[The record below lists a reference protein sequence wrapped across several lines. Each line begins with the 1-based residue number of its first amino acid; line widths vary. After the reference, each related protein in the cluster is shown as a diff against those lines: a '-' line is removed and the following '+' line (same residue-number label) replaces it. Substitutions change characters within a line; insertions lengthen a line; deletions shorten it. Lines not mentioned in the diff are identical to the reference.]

1 MTPNANPLNQ
11 YFRQPAI
18 HLRLPSAGKFWPEE
32 AIRRTATN
40 ELPVYPMTAIDEIT
54 YRTPDALF
62 NGQAVVSVIQSCCP
76 AIQDAWQTPSVDI
89 NSLLV
94 AIRLASYGHDMEINT
109 TCPACSNEDEYSLDL
124 RTVLDQQVC
133 PDYDQNL
140 QMGDLEIVFKPMTY
154 QEQNQTNA
162 LQFEEQRI
170 LNMLPNSDI
179 DPEVKLNKLNEVLRK
194 ITEVTVDALTYN
206 IQTVRT
212 PTAIVSEPAHIR
224 EFLLNCDR
232 RMFNA
237 VRDRV
242 IELREYS
249 DLKPVAIKCNNCDNQ
264 YQQPL
269 TLDMASFFEHAS

>member
-18 HLRLPSAGKFWPEE
+18 QLRLPSAGRFWPKDS
-32 AIRRTATN
+32 IRNTATN
-40 ELPVYPMTAIDEIT
+40 ELPIYPMTAIDEIT
-54 YRTPDALF
+54 YRTPDSLF

-109 TCPACSNEDEYSLDL
+109 TCPACSNEDEYTLDL

-140 QMGDLEIVFKPMTY
+140 QMGDLEIVFRPMSY
-154 QEQNQTNA
+154 QEQNKTNA

-194 ITEVTVDALTYN
+194 ITEVTVDALTHN
-206 IQTVRT
+206 IQAVRT

-232 RMFNA
+232 QMFNA

-249 DLKPVAIKCNNCDNQ
+249 DLKPVAIKCNNCENQ

>member
-18 HLRLPSAGKFWPEE
+18 QLRLPSAGRFWPKDS
-32 AIRRTATN
+32 IRNTATN
-40 ELPVYPMTAIDEIT
+40 ELPIYPMTAIDEIT
-54 YRTPDALF
+54 YRTPDSLF

-109 TCPACSNEDEYSLDL
+109 TCPACSNEDEYTLDL

-140 QMGDLEIVFKPMTY
+140 QMGDLEIVFRPMTY
-154 QEQNQTNA
+154 QEQNKTNA

-194 ITEVTVDALTYN
+194 ITEVTVDALTHN
-206 IQTVRT
+206 IQAVRT
-212 PTAIVSEPAHIR
+212 PTAIVSETEHIR

-232 RMFNA
+232 QMFNA

-249 DLKPVAIKCNNCDNQ
+249 DLKPVAIKCNNCENQ

>member
-1 MTPNANPLNQ
+1 
-11 YFRQPAI
+11 
-18 HLRLPSAGKFWPEE
+18 
-32 AIRRTATN
+32 
-40 ELPVYPMTAIDEIT
+40 
-54 YRTPDALF
+54 
-62 NGQAVVSVIQSCCP
+62 
-76 AIQDAWQTPSVDI
+76 
-89 NSLLV
+89 
-94 AIRLASYGHDMEINT
+94 
-109 TCPACSNEDEYSLDL
+109 
-124 RTVLDQQVC
+124 
-133 PDYDQNL
+133 
-140 QMGDLEIVFKPMTY
+140 MTY

>member
-1 MTPNANPLNQ
+1 
-11 YFRQPAI
+11 
-18 HLRLPSAGKFWPEE
+18 
-32 AIRRTATN
+32 
-40 ELPVYPMTAIDEIT
+40 MTAIDEIT

-140 QMGDLEIVFKPMTY
+140 QMGDLEIVFRPMSY
-154 QEQNQTNA
+154 QEQNKTNA

-194 ITEVTVDALTYN
+194 ITEVTVDALTHN

-242 IELREYS
+242 IELREFS
-249 DLKPVAIKCNNCDNQ
+249 DLKPVAIKCNNCENQ